1 LSDHTHFMFEPAAH
15 FGLYPFNTF
24 GMDVKAAFFS
34 PLRKEEELLELRSQK
49 AYRNGI
55 FVLGGGSNILFTEN
69 VPQWVLRNEIK
80 GIEKIREDDRHVWLK
95 AGAGEVW
102 HLFVLY
108 CVAHNYGGVEN
119 LSLIPGTVGA
129 APIQNIGAYGVEVK
143 DVIERVRFF
152 DLESDTFREFDND
165 ACEFGYRDSIFKRS
179 MKGRIVITSV
189 VFRLQKEPVFNTSYG
204 NIRQE
209 LEAKGITELS
219 VKAISDAVISI
230 RRSKLPDPKEIGN
243 AGSFFKNPEIAT
255 QQYHILKEK
264 YPGMPGY
271 TVSETVTKVPAGWL
285 IEQCGWKGFREN
297 DYGVH
302 QHQAL
307 VLVNYSKARGAQI
320 AALSERIM
328 ASVKDAF
335 GIALER
341 EVQIV

>member
-1 LSDHTHFMFEPAAH
+1 MFEPVAH

-24 GMDVKAAFFS
+24 GMDVEAAYFS
-34 PLRKEEELLELRSQK
+34 PVRKEEELLELKHQE
-49 AYRNGI
+49 AYKHGI
-55 FVLGGGSNILFTEN
+55 FVLGGGSNILFTKD
-69 VPQWVLRNEIK
+69 VSAWVIRNEIK
-80 GIEKIREDDRHVWLK
+80 GIEKIKEDDAHVWLK

-108 CVAHNYGGVEN
+108 CVNNNYAGIEN

-129 APIQNIGAYGVEVK
+129 APMQNIGAYGVEVK
-143 DVIERVRFF
+143 DVIETVRFF
-152 DLESDTFREFDND
+152 NIASETFEEYNNE
-165 ACEFGYRDSIFKRS
+165 ACRFGYRDSVFKRLL
-179 MKGRIVITSV
+179 KGKIIITSV
-189 VFRLQKEPVFNTSYG
+189 IFKLNKQPVFNTSYG
-204 NIRQE
+204 NIKQE
-209 LEAKGITELS
+209 LDAKGITELS
-219 VKAISDAVISI
+219 IKAISDAVISI
-230 RRSKLPDPKEIGN
+230 RSSKLPDPKVIGN
-243 AGSFFKNPEIAT
+243 AGSFFKNPEIPASQY
-255 QQYHILKEK
+255 QQLKME

-271 TVSETVTKVPAGWL
+271 KINETTTKVPAGWL

-328 ASVKDAF
+328 ASVHDKF
-335 GIALER
+335 NIHLER